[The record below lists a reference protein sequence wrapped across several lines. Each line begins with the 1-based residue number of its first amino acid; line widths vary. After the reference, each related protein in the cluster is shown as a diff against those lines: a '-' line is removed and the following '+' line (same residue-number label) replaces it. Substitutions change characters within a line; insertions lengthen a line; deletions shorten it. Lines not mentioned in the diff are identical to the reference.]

1 MGLYAPQ
8 GSRPANGCEA
18 LDDSAEIRTRQA
30 DRASGTLLAPPWIV
44 LEITHAEEVE
54 KSWDRFVELH
64 PQATI
69 GHLRGWGSIIHEAYG
84 HESIALAAVE
94 AGEVVGILPLVL
106 VRSRLFGDR
115 LVSMPFLDYG
125 GILVDA
131 ASPRPADTDV
141 AGALLEAALEVGRA
155 RGAQSLGLR
164 QFHPTIGLADPVTDD
179 RVTMLLSLSTSDTV
193 WKALPSERR
202 NRVRKGEKN
211 GLHAL
216 WGGAELLDGFYEVFA
231 MNMRDLGSPVH
242 SRGFFAAMLDGLG
255 ETARVLQV
263 RDRAGRPVGAA
274 VCLFFRDTIAVPWV
288 SSRRDAL
295 ALCPNFVLY
304 WEVIRFG
311 CEQGYRTLD
320 LGRSFK
326 NAGTFEFKRQ
336 WGGAPH
342 PLPWIFRDLVAGGP
356 PPLDRDGSRFH
367 RMVDLWKRL
376 PVPVANFVGPWVRR
390 QVPN

>member
-1 MGLYAPQ
+1 VI
-8 GSRPANGCEA
+8 
-18 LDDSAEIRTRQA
+18 EIVGGEQIDKA
-30 DRASGTLLAPPWIV
+30 
-44 LEITHAEEVE
+44 
-54 KSWDRFVELH
+54 WDRFVEVH
-64 PQATI
+64 PQATM
-69 GHLRGWGSIIHEAYG
+69 GHLRGWGRVIAEAYG
-84 HESIALAAVE
+84 HESLALAAVE
-94 AGEVVGILPLVL
+94 AGEVAGILPLVL

-131 ASPRPADTDV
+131 GTDS
-141 AGALLEAALEVGRA
+141 AGVSRALLDAALGIARA
-155 RGAQSLGLR
+155 RGARSLGLR
-164 QFHPTIGLADPVTDD
+164 QFHPIELADPVTDD
-179 RVTMLLSLSTSDTV
+179 RVTMLLSLSTAEAV

-202 NRVRKGEKN
+202 NRVRKGEKC
-211 GLHAL
+211 GLSPV

-231 MNMRDLGSPVH
+231 GNMRDLGSPVH
-242 SRGFFAAMLDGLG
+242 ARAFFRAMLEGLG

-263 RDRAGRPVGAA
+263 REGDGRPVGAA

-288 SSRRDAL
+288 SSRRDAF

-336 WGGAPH
+336 WGAAPH
-342 PLPWIFRDLVAGGP
+342 ALPWIFRDLVPGP
-356 PPLDRDGSRFH
+356 PSVDRDSSRFH
-367 RMVDLWKRL
+367 RLAEVWKRL
-376 PVPVANFVGPWVRR
+376 PVAVANVAGPWVRR
-390 QVPN
+390 QLPN